1 MKRLW
6 TLLILLISVAHASD
20 IGLSPP
26 RLELSLRPGE
36 TVTETIT
43 LLTETLSEQQIQVT
57 LGDWTLDPLGE
68 LVLLPVGSLPASAA
82 LWIAPETSDF
92 ILPARS
98 SRDFRL
104 SVTLPSDS
112 ALDGTYHAMVFFTVV
127 PPQVEGDGL
136 SVVTTTRIGLT
147 LYLTVAGT
155 EKSGSE
161 LIDLFQSDDTSLT
174 FVVVN
179 LGNTVMRLGGRLEL
193 RGEDGATRYTIAI
206 PDLPVLRESEREV
219 TLELPPEI
227 APGFYTALALI
238 EDSRGGL
245 LAGELPLEIR

>member
-6 TLLILLISVAHASD
+6 TLLILLISFARASD

-36 TVTETIT
+36 TVTETVT
-43 LLTETLSEQQIQVT
+43 LLTEAFSEQQVQVT
-57 LGDWTLDPLGE
+57 IGDWTLDPLGE

-82 LWIAPETSDF
+82 LWIEPETSDF

-98 SRDFRL
+98 NRDFRL

-127 PPQVEGDGL
+127 PPQAEGDGL

-155 EKSGSE
+155 EESGSE
-161 LIDLFQSDDTSLT
+161 LIDLFQEDDTSLT
-174 FVVVN
+174 LVVVN

-193 RGEDGATRYTIAI
+193 RGEDGAVRYTIAI

-219 TLELPPEI
+219 TLELPQGMT
-227 APGFYTALALI
+227 PGFYTALALI